1 VTAPGAGR
9 GRPGGVG
16 ARQPRNE
23 DRRHLRGQGHF
34 VADVV
39 LPGMR
44 EVAFVRSPFAHGTL
58 RGVEAPA
65 GVRCFTADDLRPL
78 ARPIVADAKHPD
90 FRSSAYPILATG
102 KVRFVG
108 EPIAAVLGA
117 DRADAEDRAA
127 EVLADV
133 EPLPAVVDMDAAL
146 EPGSPLVHD
155 HWPDNRFLEAQVGG
169 GEVEGAAAAADLSIT
184 RHLRMNRQAGVP
196 LETRGCVAHY
206 DGRLDQLVLYSS
218 TQFPHVIRSVLAQQL
233 GLDEHRLRVVAPDV
247 GGGFGIKNN
256 LYPEEVALC
265 ALALEV
271 GRPLR
276 WIEDRW
282 EHLVGS
288 AQCRE
293 HRYTMTAHAKADGTL
308 LAVDARVTVDSGAY
322 SVWPWTAA
330 MEAGMAAG
338 IIPGPYRLANY
349 RCVATTVA
357 TNKPPLGPYRGVA
370 RPGACFAIERTIDE
384 VALALGLEP
393 RDVRTRNMVGADE
406 FPYTSVTGKIYDSGN
421 FAATVVAASDLIDHD
436 AVRARQAASAA
447 ATSSTSSAAAALGSG
462 RTRIGL
468 GYATYTEQT
477 AHGQAEWVA
486 RGLPVT
492 FGFESATAVLDPSGA
507 LTIKAGIQSHGQGL
521 ETTLAQVASEVLG
534 VDPARVH
541 VVHGDTDT
549 APYGMGT
556 FASRSMVMAGG
567 ATFRACEQLA
577 AKVRAIAG
585 HLLDCPA
592 DELVLD
598 GGTVTGPAG
607 KVTLAE
613 VADAAYL
620 HMERLPRGIDPCL
633 EVTDRYRPSV
643 ETGTFAA
650 STHAAVVEVDL
661 DTGHV
666 ALVDYAVAEDC
677 GRIVNP
683 MIVDGQIH
691 GGVAQGI
698 GTALLEE
705 STFDDEGQPLATT
718 FMDYLLPGASEVP
731 DMKIAHLE
739 TLSPFTVLG
748 MKGMG
753 EGGAI
758 APPAAI
764 ANAVTDALHD
774 LGVSIVET
782 PLTPRRVWQ
791 AIALATDAAASDAAA
806 SGAAAAAD
814 AATPD
819 DGAAA

>member
-1 VTAPGAGR
+1 MAADGASTTRTAPAGAPAG
-9 GRPGGVG
+9 GAPVGVKPGGVG
-16 ARQPRNE
+16 ARQRRNE

-39 LPGMR
+39 LPGML
-44 EVAFVRSPFAHGTL
+44 EVTFVRSQIAHGRL
-58 RGVEAPA
+58 LAIEAPK
-65 GVRCFTADDLRPL
+65 GIQCFTADDLAPL
-78 ARPIVADAKHPD
+78 ARPIVADAKHPA

-108 EPIAAVLGA
+108 EPVAAVLGR
-117 DRADAEDRAA
+117 DRAGAEDHAA
-127 EVLADV
+127 EVFPDID
-133 EPLPAVVDMDAAL
+133 PLPAVVDMEEAL
-146 EPGSPLVHD
+146 ADGSALVHE
-155 HWPDNRFLEAQVGG
+155 HWPDNRFLEATADIGDLD
-169 GEVEGAAAAADLSIT
+169 AAAAEADLTIT
-184 RHLRMNRQAGVP
+184 RSFRMNRQAGVP

-233 GLDEHRLRVVAPDV
+233 DIDEHRLRVVAPDV

-265 ALALEV
+265 ALAMVV

-288 AQCRE
+288 AQARE
-293 HRYTMTAHAKADGTL
+293 HRYTMTAHARSDGQL
-308 LAVDARVTVDSGAY
+308 LGIDARIMVDSGAY

-338 IIPGPYRLANY
+338 IIPGPYRLRNY
-349 RCVATTVA
+349 RYVGTTVA
-357 TNKPPLGPYRGVA
+357 TNKTPLGPYRGVA

-384 VALALGLEP
+384 VALELGLEA
-393 RDVRTRNMVGADE
+393 RDVRSRNMVGADE
-406 FPYTSVTGKIYDSGN
+406 FPYTSVTGKIYDSGDY
-421 FAATVVAASDLIDHD
+421 AATVTAASDLVDHD
-436 AVRARQAASAA
+436 TVRARQAADG
-447 ATSSTSSAAAALGSG
+447 TG
-462 RTRIGL
+462 RTRIGI
-468 GYATYTEQT
+468 GYASYTEQT
-477 AHGQAEWVA
+477 AHGQAEWVS

-492 FGFESATAVLDPSGA
+492 FGFESATVVVDPSGS
-507 LTIKAGIQSHGQGL
+507 LTVKVGIQSHGQGL

-534 VDPARVH
+534 IDPATIH

-567 ATFRACEQLA
+567 ATYRACEKLA
-577 AKVRAIAG
+577 EKVLAIAA
-585 HLLDCPA
+585 HLLGCEPG
-592 DELVLD
+592 ELTLVEGVARGL
-598 GGTVTGPAG
+598 AG
-607 KVTLAE
+607 EVSLAQ

-620 HMERLPRGIDPCL
+620 HMERLPREIDPCL

-643 ETGTFAA
+643 ETGTFAS

-666 ALVDYAVAEDC
+666 ALLDYAVAEDC

-705 STFDDEGQPLATT
+705 STFDAEGQPQATT
-718 FMDYLLPGASEVP
+718 FMDYLLPGATEVP
-731 DMKIAHLE
+731 DIRIAHLE

-753 EGGAI
+753 EGGSI
-758 APPAAI
+758 SPPAAI
-764 ANAVTDALHD
+764 ANAVTDALHP
-774 LGVSIVET
+774 LGVSITET
-782 PLTPRRVWQ
+782 PLTPRRVWE
-791 AIALATDAAASDAAA
+791 AIHAATAPAPTDPPPPALAPGVEA
-806 SGAAAAAD
+806 
-814 AATPD
+814 
-819 DGAAA
+819 

>member
-1 VTAPGAGR
+1 MGLTEAQPTAPAGATAEAGPVPAGGR
-9 GRPGGVG
+9 AARVVRPGGVG
-16 ARQPRNE
+16 ARQRRNE

-39 LPGMR
+39 LPGML
-44 EVAFVRSPFAHGTL
+44 EVAFVRSQVAHGRL
-58 RGVEAPA
+58 VGIDAPGGVQA
-65 GVRCFTADDLRPL
+65 FTADDLRPL

-90 FRSSAYPILATG
+90 FRSSEYPILAEG

-108 EPIAAVLGA
+108 EPVVAVLGT

-127 EVLADV
+127 EVFVDV
-133 EPLPAVVDMDAAL
+133 DPLPAVVDMEAAL
-146 EPGSPLVHD
+146 RPESPLVHE
-155 HWPDNRFLEAQVGG
+155 HWPDNRFLETTTSVGDLR
-169 GEVEGAAAAADLSIT
+169 AAAAEADLTIT
-184 RHLRMNRQAGVP
+184 RSYRMGRQAGVP

-206 DGRLDQLVLYSS
+206 DGRLDQLVLHSS

-233 GLDEHRLRVVAPDV
+233 GLAEHRLRVVAPDV

-265 ALALEV
+265 ALALLVE
-271 GRPLR
+271 RPVR

-288 AQCRE
+288 AQARE
-293 HRYTMTAHAKADGTL
+293 HRYEMTAHARADGEL
-308 LAVDARVTVDSGAY
+308 LGIDARIMVDSGAY

-338 IIPGPYRLANY
+338 IIPGPYRLRDY
-349 RCVATTVA
+349 RYVATTVA

-384 VALALGLEP
+384 VALALGLEA
-393 RDVRTRNMVGADE
+393 RDVRARNMVRPDE
-406 FPYTSVTGKIYDSGN
+406 FPYTSVTGKVYDSGDY
-421 FAATVVAASDLIDHD
+421 AATVDAASGLIEHD
-436 AVRARQAASAA
+436 AVRARQAADG
-447 ATSSTSSAAAALGSG
+447 TGRRRLGV
-462 RTRIGL
+462 
-468 GYATYTEQT
+468 GYASYTEQT
-477 AHGQAEWVA
+477 AHGQAEWVS

-492 FGFESATAVLDPSGA
+492 FGFESATAVIDPSGA
-507 LTIKAGIQSHGQGL
+507 LTVKVGIQSHGQGL

-534 VDPARVH
+534 IDPATVH
-541 VVHGDTDT
+541 VLHGDTET

-567 ATFRACEQLA
+567 ATYRACEQLA
-577 AKVRAIAG
+577 AKVVAIAA
-585 HLLDCPA
+585 HLLGCPA
-592 DELVLD
+592 DELALVD
-598 GGTVTGPAG
+598 GAVRGPAG
-607 KVTLAE
+607 EVSLAE

-620 HMERLPRGIDPCL
+620 HMERLPREIDPCL

-643 ETGTFAA
+643 ETGTFAS

-661 DTGHV
+661 DTGQV
-666 ALVDYAVAEDC
+666 ALLDYAVAEDC
-677 GRIVNP
+677 GRVVNP

-705 STFDDEGQPLATT
+705 STFDDEGQPQATT
-718 FMDYLLPGASEVP
+718 FMDYLLPGATEIP
-731 DMKIAHLE
+731 DIKIAHLE

-764 ANAVTDALHD
+764 ANAVTDALHT
-774 LGVSIVET
+774 LGVSITQT
-782 PLTPRRVWQ
+782 PLTPRRVWE
-791 AIALATDAAASDAAA
+791 AIE
-806 SGAAAAAD
+806 GAA
-814 AATPD
+814 
-819 DGAAA
+819 

>member
-1 VTAPGAGR
+1 VGLTDPGGPT
-9 GRPGGVG
+9 RPGGVG

-39 LPGMR
+39 LPGML
-44 EVAFVRSPFAHGTL
+44 EVAFVRSQFAHGRL
-58 RGVEAPA
+58 LGVDVP
-65 GVRCFTADDLRPL
+65 GSMRCFTAEDLRPL

-90 FRSSAYPILATG
+90 FRSSEYPILAAG

-127 EVLADV
+127 EVVADV
-133 EPLPAVVDMDAAL
+133 DPLPAVVDMDAAL
-146 EPGSPLVHD
+146 EPGSALVHE
-155 HWPDNRFLEAQVGG
+155 HWPDNRFLEAHQAAGDVD
-169 GEVEGAAAAADLSIT
+169 GAAAAADLSIT
-184 RHLRMNRQAGVP
+184 RHFRMNRQSGVP

-288 AQCRE
+288 AQARE
-293 HRYTMTAHAKADGTL
+293 HRYTMTAHARADGTL
-308 LAVDARVTVDSGAY
+308 LAIDARVTVDSGAY

-338 IIPGPYRLANY
+338 IIPGPYRLADY

-370 RPGACFAIERTIDE
+370 RPGACFAIERTVDE

-393 RDVRTRNMVGADE
+393 RDVRAHNMIGPDE

-421 FAATVVAASDLIDHD
+421 FAATVDAASELVGHD
-436 AVRARQAASAA
+436 AVRTAQAAN
-447 ATSSTSSAAAALGSG
+447 AALRGT

-507 LTIKAGIQSHGQGL
+507 LTVKAGIQSHGQGL

-534 VDPARVH
+534 VDPAKVH

-585 HLLDCPA
+585 HLLGCPA
-592 DELVLD
+592 DELALD
-598 GGTVTGPAG
+598 GGAVAGPAG

-633 EVTDRYRPSV
+633 EVTDRYRPPV

-661 DTGHV
+661 ATGHV

-677 GRIVNP
+677 GRVVNP

-718 FMDYLLPGASEVP
+718 FMDYLLPGATEVP

-791 AIALATDAAASDAAA
+791 AIALAGD
-806 SGAAAAAD
+806 AAAAAGD
-814 AATPD
+814 AA
-819 DGAAA
+819 AAAGDAAAGTGASDDDEAAA

>member
-1 VTAPGAGR
+1 MTDLAPAAR
-9 GRPGGVG
+9 PVRPGGVG

-23 DRRHLRGQGHF
+23 DRRHLHGQGHF

-39 LPGMR
+39 LPGML
-44 EVAFVRSPFAHGTL
+44 EVAFVRSQVAHGRL
-58 RGVEAPA
+58 LGVEGPA
-65 GVRCFTADDLRPL
+65 HGRLFVADDLRSR
-78 ARPIVADAKHPD
+78 ARPIVADAAHPG
-90 FRSSAYPILATG
+90 FRSSEYPILATD

-108 EPIAAVLGA
+108 EPVAAVLGA

-127 EVLADV
+127 EVFADID
-133 EPLPAVVDMDAAL
+133 PLPAVVDMDDAL
-146 EPGSPLVHD
+146 LPGSALVHE
-155 HWPDNRFLEAQVGG
+155 HWPDNRFLEATGG
-169 GEVEGAAAAADLSIT
+169 AGDLDAAAAEADLTIT
-184 RHLRMNRQAGVP
+184 RSFRMGRQAGVP

-233 GLDEHRLRVVAPDV
+233 DIDESRLRVVAPDV

-265 ALALEV
+265 ALALIV
-271 GRPLR
+271 GRPVR

-288 AQCRE
+288 AQARE
-293 HRYTMTAHAKADGTL
+293 HRYTMTAHARSDGQL
-308 LAVDARVTVDSGAY
+308 LGVDARITVDSGAY

-338 IIPGPYRLANY
+338 IIPGPYTLRSY
-349 RCVATTVA
+349 RYVATTVA

-370 RPGACFAIERTIDE
+370 RPGACFAIERTLDE
-384 VALALGLEP
+384 VALALGLEA
-393 RDVRTRNMVGADE
+393 RDVRTRNMVGADQ
-406 FPYTSVTGKIYDSGN
+406 FPYTSVTGKVYDSGDY
-421 FAATVVAASDLIDHD
+421 AATVDAAARLVDHD
-436 AVRARQAASAA
+436 AVRTRQRAVAA
-447 ATSSTSSAAAALGSG
+447 AGG
-462 RTRIGL
+462 RTRIGI
-468 GYATYTEQT
+468 GYASYTEQT
-477 AHGQAEWVA
+477 AHGQAEWVS

-492 FGFESATAVLDPSGA
+492 FGFESATAIIDPSGA
-507 LTIKAGIQSHGQGL
+507 VTIRAGIQSHGQGL
-521 ETTLAQVASEVLG
+521 ETTLAQMASEVLG
-534 VDPARVH
+534 VDPAKVH

-567 ATFRACEQLA
+567 ATYRACQQLA
-577 AKVRAIAG
+577 TKVTAIAA
-585 HLLDCPA
+585 HLLGCDAGELELA
-592 DELVLD
+592 DGKLQ
-598 GGTVTGPAG
+598 GPAG
-607 KVTLAE
+607 TVTLAE

-620 HMERLPRGIDPCL
+620 HMERLPREIDPCL

-643 ETGTFAA
+643 ETGTFAS
-650 STHAAVVEVDL
+650 STHAVVVEVDL
-661 DTGHV
+661 DTGEV
-666 ALVDYAVAEDC
+666 ALRDYAVAEDC
-677 GRIVNP
+677 GRVVNP

-705 STFDDEGQPLATT
+705 STFDEEGQPRATT
-718 FMDYLLPGASEVP
+718 FMDYLLPGATEIP
-731 DMKIAHLE
+731 EIKIAHLE

-774 LGVSIVET
+774 LGVSITET
-782 PLTPRRVWQ
+782 PMTPRRVWH
-791 AIALATDAAASDAAA
+791 AISSST
-806 SGAAAAAD
+806 
-814 AATPD
+814 TEEQP
-819 DGAAA
+819 